1 METKA
6 IVEILIV
13 ETDGITT
20 AQRSRGL
27 GYSVV
32 PLFYESLPAKVEVWQ
47 GSPRD
52 VLKHMNDPGFQ
63 PPLTLSELCFHVEK
77 LDQEK

>member
-13 ETDGITT
+13 ETDGITA
-20 AQRSRGL
+20 AQKSRGL

-52 VLKHMNDPGFQ
+52 VLKHMNDPGF
-63 PPLTLSELCFHVEK
+63 
-77 LDQEK
+77 